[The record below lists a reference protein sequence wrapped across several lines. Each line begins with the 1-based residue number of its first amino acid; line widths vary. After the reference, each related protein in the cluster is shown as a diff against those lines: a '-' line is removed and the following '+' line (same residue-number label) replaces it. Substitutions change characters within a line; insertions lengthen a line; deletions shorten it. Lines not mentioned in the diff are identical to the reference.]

1 MTDSFDY
8 KPPFGFD
15 IRVKPASEKKSVR
28 REPEKPRPCEWQGCT
43 AAGACRVRAAPDRP
57 NEYRWYCQA
66 HARDHNQAW
75 DYFRGKTAEEIA
87 AFQAE
92 ASTGHRPTWSMGV
105 NGWSRDELAAERRRR
120 SFRPGRDTPGRNGK
134 TSGPGAQDPYNL
146 FKGGEGGPK
155 AAGDDTAR
163 KRTLSRLQRSSLTDL
178 GLDESAD
185 ADAVKARYK
194 ELVKR
199 FHPDANGGDR
209 GAEES
214 LRRVIRAYQTLRAS
228 GFR

>member
-15 IRVKPASEKKSVR
+15 IRVKSRAEKKKPVR
-28 REPEKPRPCEWQGCT
+28 ETTRQACEWAGCDGKGT
-43 AAGACRVRAAPDRP
+43 CRVRAAPDRP
-57 NEYRWYCQA
+57 NEYRWYCQE
-66 HARDHNQAW
+66 HAREHNQSW
-75 DYFRGKTAEEIA
+75 DYFRGKTPEEIA
-87 AFQAE
+87 AFQAA

-105 NGWSRDELAAERRRR
+105 NGWSRDELAAEKRRR
-120 SFRPGRDTPGRNGK
+120 SFRPGEDAPGRAGINRGA
-134 TSGPGAQDPYNL
+134 GAQDRFDL
-146 FKGGEGGPK
+146 FKDGE
-155 AAGDDTAR
+155 AGAEGAVSAR
-163 KRTLSRLQRSSLTDL
+163 KRTLSRLQRTALSDL
-178 GLDESAD
+178 GLDEQAD
-185 ADAVKARYK
+185 ADMVKAKYK